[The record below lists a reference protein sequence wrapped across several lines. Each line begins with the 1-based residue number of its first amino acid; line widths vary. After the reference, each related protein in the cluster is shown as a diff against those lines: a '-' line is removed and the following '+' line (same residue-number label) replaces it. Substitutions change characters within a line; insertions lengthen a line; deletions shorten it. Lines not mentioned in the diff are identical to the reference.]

1 MCVQVI
7 PCEGVRA
14 DQVRSCSALLFAA
27 TDVAAACVGA
37 VLKGVGGTKCSLAS
51 CLLLLVPA
59 VGVTF
64 SCPTAPLAEA
74 GCIAAAT

>member
-1 MCVQVI
+1 MI

-59 VGVTF
+59 VGMTF
-64 SCPTAPLAEA
+64 SCPTALLAEA

>member
-14 DQVRSCSALLFAA
+14 DQVRSCSAFLVAA
-27 TDVAAACVGA
+27 TDTAAACMGA

-51 CLLLLVPA
+51 CLLLLV
-59 VGVTF
+59 GVTF
-64 SCPTAPLAEA
+64 SCPTASLAGA